1 MKDLFPIPL
10 LMEKIN
16 NLDSVREQ
24 ILNVRNEKSSN
35 RENYTSFYDEHPM
48 EDIEWDEIR
57 NQIIAAGQTFINQVS
72 NSNDPVKIHAWW
84 NVYNEHNHHCWH
96 YHGDSKASGT
106 LYIYAD
112 RNSVPIMFKSP
123 IENLVENTR
132 LKLYNRWIQ
141 NFTHQ
146 PETGDLLIWP
156 SWLVHMVPE
165 QKDVP
170 QNLRVSLSFNI
181 I

>member
-72 NSNDPVKIHAWW
+72 N
-84 NVYNEHNHHCWH
+84 
-96 YHGDSKASGT
+96 
-106 LYIYAD
+106 
-112 RNSVPIMFKSP
+112 
-123 IENLVENTR
+123 
-132 LKLYNRWIQ
+132 
-141 NFTHQ
+141 
-146 PETGDLLIWP
+146 
-156 SWLVHMVPE
+156 
-165 QKDVP
+165 
-170 QNLRVSLSFNI
+170 
-181 I
+181 